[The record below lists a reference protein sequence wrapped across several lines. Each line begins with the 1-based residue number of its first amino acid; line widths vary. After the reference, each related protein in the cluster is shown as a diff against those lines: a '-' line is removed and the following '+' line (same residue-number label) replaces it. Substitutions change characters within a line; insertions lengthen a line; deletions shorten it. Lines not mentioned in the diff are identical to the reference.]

1 MASNQPNSTS
11 TTATTRKQ
19 SVVDEL
25 NRRNSV
31 VSAASVSSNPF
42 LESEGLPIKQTNL
55 DNKPPTSDF
64 ISYGNN
70 RKNVS
75 SALDETQNGMK
86 GIPSVTGS
94 RYIKLYDIGKIRL
107 YFDYSYQVIQLS
119 SLFHKFNLTS
129 MENDNAE
136 LYGGEYDNYYENGG
150 WYQDE
155 YGEWCQDPNYAG
167 LANGSI
173 PNNKS
178 TISNHNVIQTGSTG
192 STTTSANNKS
202 MQNTANNP
210 AHREK

>member
-1 MASNQPNSTS
+1 MHFHTYSLASNQPNSTS
-11 TTATTRKQ
+11 TTATSRKQ

-25 NRRNSV
+25 NRRNCV

-94 RYIKLYDIGKIRL
+94 RYIILYDLGEIRL
-107 YFDYSYQVIQLS
+107 
-119 SLFHKFNLTS
+119 K
-129 MENDNAE
+129 
-136 LYGGEYDNYYENGG
+136 
-150 WYQDE
+150 
-155 YGEWCQDPNYAG
+155 
-167 LANGSI
+167 
-173 PNNKS
+173 
-178 TISNHNVIQTGSTG
+178 
-192 STTTSANNKS
+192 
-202 MQNTANNP
+202 
-210 AHREK
+210 

>member
-1 MASNQPNSTS
+1 VIESSTQQTPYNQSGVPSQHLVRAVKNSIAASQHLQSLVSHQPNSTS

-42 LESEGLPIKQTNL
+42 LESEGLPIKQTDL

-94 RYIKLYDIGKIRL
+94 SMELWYDIDEIRL
-107 YFDYSYQVIQLS
+107 
-119 SLFHKFNLTS
+119 KF
-129 MENDNAE
+129 
-136 LYGGEYDNYYENGG
+136 
-150 WYQDE
+150 
-155 YGEWCQDPNYAG
+155 
-167 LANGSI
+167 
-173 PNNKS
+173 
-178 TISNHNVIQTGSTG
+178 
-192 STTTSANNKS
+192 
-202 MQNTANNP
+202 
-210 AHREK
+210 